1 MPGLFEPLT
10 VRGLTLKNRVIMAP
24 MCMYQASAG
33 SEVTDWHLAHY
44 GARAIGGVGLIIV
57 EATGVEARGRITP
70 DDLGLYDDRH
80 IEGMVRLVRVMHRGG
95 ALAAV
100 QLAHAGRK
108 GEGVGAI
115 VAPSAIPFSE
125 KYDTP
130 HALTE
135 ADIDGVVEAFANAAA
150 RAVAAG
156 FDALEVHSA
165 HGYLLHQF
173 LSPYSNKRTD
183 SYGGPLE
190 NRLRLHLRVIQ
201 AVRREMPERM
211 PLLLRVSA
219 SEYLDDGYTTDEVIE
234 LCRRAKDAGVD
245 IIDVSSGGAVPK
257 APVNFP
263 GYQVPFAERIRAAV
277 GGPVVAVGLLDSPQ
291 LALEVLMNGRADLVA
306 LGRGLL
312 RDPNWPL
319 NAAVAL
325 GIEPPVPESYRRGYK
340 R

>member
-1 MPGLFEPLT
+1 MPGLFDSLT
-10 VRGLTLKNRVIMAP
+10 VRGLTLKNRIVMAP
-24 MCMYQASAG
+24 MCMYQASDD

-44 GARAIGGVGLIIV
+44 GARAIGGVGLIII

-70 DDLGLYDDRH
+70 RDLGLYDDRH
-80 IEGMVRLVRVMHRGG
+80 IEGMARLVRVIHRGG

-100 QLAHAGRK
+100 QLAHSGRK
-108 GEGVGAI
+108 GQGVGAI
-115 VAPSAIPFSE
+115 VAPSAIPFSD

-135 ADIDGVVEAFANAAA
+135 AEIDDVVEAFAKAAR

-156 FDALEVHSA
+156 FDALEVHAA

-173 LSPYSNKRTD
+173 LSPHSNKRSD
-183 SYGGPLE
+183 KYGGPLE
-190 NRLRLHLRVIQ
+190 NRLRLHLRVIE
-201 AVRREMPERM
+201 AVRREMPEKM
-211 PLLLRVSA
+211 PLFMRVSA
-219 SEYLDDGYTTDEVIE
+219 SEYLDDGYTAEEAIE
-234 LCRRAKDAGVD
+234 LCRRAKAAGVD
-245 IIDVSSGGAVPK
+245 VIDVSSGGAASV
-257 APVNFP
+257 APVSFP
-263 GYQVPFAERIRAAV
+263 GYQVPFAEKIRAAAGV
-277 GGPVVAVGLLDSPQ
+277 PVSAVGLLDSPQ

-325 GIEPPVPESYRRGYK
+325 GLEPPVPESYRRGYL